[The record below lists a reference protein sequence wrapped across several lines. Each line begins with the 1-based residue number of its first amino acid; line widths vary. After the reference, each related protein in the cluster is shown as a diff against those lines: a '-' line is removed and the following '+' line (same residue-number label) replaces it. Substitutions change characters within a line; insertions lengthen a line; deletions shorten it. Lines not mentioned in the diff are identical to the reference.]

1 MRVRRAAIT
10 LLVLVILVAG
20 LAASTAV
27 PASQSVSQASLAA
40 ATPVAVWSVA
50 VSPDAV
56 RPDAVRPDAVRPA
69 VRPAVRQVD
78 QAATRVAAKAAR
90 SQQINAEREVK
101 QRINAWTLGLAAGRI
116 EGAPLRFASELARV
130 LDDGDNLRIVPMVTR
145 GPFDNVFDLL
155 YMQGVDTAIVYG
167 DVLDYFKSKPEFA
180 VVSQRI
186 TYLLSLFPS
195 EVHVFVRPEIKS
207 LSDLAGKVVNFN
219 TAGTAAAFTGPIVFK
234 LLGLDVKPTFVPHT
248 VAMEKMRDSSEV
260 AATFWVS
267 SKPLTPFLKGKFPE
281 GFKFLPIAYT
291 ESLEYYTPA
300 YLEASDYPDL
310 IAQGERIETIAV
322 PTVLA
327 VYDWPEATDHYKRL
341 LRLVNYLFDRFERL
355 QKEPGYDEKWKDV
368 NLAASVPGWRRF
380 RPLQDKVDS
389 AAAPVPA
396 RMDSTQAR
404 ALVTRAAPDDV
415 AEQERLYGQ
424 FLEWSKTQGKR

>member
-1 MRVRRAAIT
+1 M
-10 LLVLVILVAG
+10 
-20 LAASTAV
+20 
-27 PASQSVSQASLAA
+27 
-40 ATPVAVWSVA
+40 
-50 VSPDAV
+50 
-56 RPDAVRPDAVRPA
+56 
-69 VRPAVRQVD
+69 
-78 QAATRVAAKAAR
+78 AAKAAR
-90 SQQINAEREVK
+90 SQHITADREAR

-186 TYLLSLFPS
+186 TYLLNLFPS
-195 EVHVFVRPEIKS
+195 EVHVFARPEIKS

-234 LLGLDVKPTFVPHT
+234 LLGIDVQLTFVPHT
-248 VAMEKMRDSSEV
+248 VAMEKMRESSEV

-267 SKPLTPFLKGKFPE
+267 SKPLTAFLKGKFPE
-281 GFKFLPIAYT
+281 GFKFLPITYT
-291 ESLEYYTPA
+291 EALEYYTPA

-322 PTVLA
+322 PAVLA
-327 VYDWPEATDHYKRL
+327 VYDWPEATDRYKRL

-396 RMDSTQAR
+396 RMDATQAR